1 MGLNDRILLVGKY
14 LVAIRKQ
21 NTAKK
26 KIANEIWKEHK
37 VWQTEQVKEVAHV
50 TINVS
55 GTFDKQTSLL
65 HLGWA
70 NILQSWISTLEESW
84 DEKSWINQLESK
96 HSRTNFT
103 DYIHSVAK
111 LNPNLDTIF

>member
-50 TINVS
+50 TDDQHIGCIRVETKN
-55 GTFDKQTSLL
+55 TELTNWNQ
-65 HLGWA
+65 
-70 NILQSWISTLEESW
+70 STLEL
-84 DEKSWINQLESK
+84 ILL
-96 HSRTNFT
+96 
-103 DYIHSVAK
+103 I
-111 LNPNLDTIF
+111 IFIQ